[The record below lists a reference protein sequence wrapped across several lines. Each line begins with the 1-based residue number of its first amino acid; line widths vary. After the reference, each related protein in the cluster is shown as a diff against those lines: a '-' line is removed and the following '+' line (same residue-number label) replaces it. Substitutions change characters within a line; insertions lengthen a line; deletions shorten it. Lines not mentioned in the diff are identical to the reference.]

1 MQGIRK
7 IKHEDVEAIKKVIDA
22 VALFPSE
29 LLDGM
34 MADYF
39 QNEMTEDIWITK
51 EIDGVPVAVAYFAPE
66 KLTNGTYNLYL
77 IAIHNAYQGMGIGK
91 QIMGYVEKYLK
102 ELGQR
107 ILIVETSGLPQ
118 FEMTRD
124 FYIQCGYNKEAV
136 IRDFYNEGE
145 DKIVYWKKL

>member
-77 IAIHNAYQGMGIGK
+77 IAIHNAYQGKGIGK

-102 ELGQR
+102 ELGKR

>member
-7 IKHEDVEAIKKVIDA
+7 IKHEDVETIKKVIDA

-77 IAIHNAYQGMGIGK
+77 IAIHNPYQGMGIGK

-102 ELGQR
+102 ELGKR